1 MILDTECVMNNNPD
15 GACFRMSGR
24 RSTGESMQP
33 RYRETAFRILKR
45 LAGVTYILFTVLFVV
60 VSLRARPASPA
71 HSEEDGR
78 ADEILAKMSL
88 EQKIDYIGGVN
99 NFDIRA
105 MPELGVPA
113 LHTADGPMGVRNGG
127 PATAMAAGINLAAT
141 WDTDLA
147 QRVGVQIGRDARAK
161 GVHFLLGPGLNIY
174 RAPMNGR
181 NFEYFGED
189 PYLASRIAV
198 GYVEGVQSQGVSATA
213 KHFMGN
219 NSEFD
224 RHNTDSVIDERTMRE
239 IYLPAFEAVVKDAH
253 VGAIMNSYN
262 LVNGTHATQ
271 SEILNT
277 QILKQEWGFQGV
289 LMSDWLSTYDGLA
302 AARSGLDLEMPAG
315 MFMSRN
321 SLLPAI
327 HDGRLSEAQLNDK
340 VRRILR
346 LAVKMHWLDRDQTD
360 PSIPR
365 YNLAGRQVS
374 LQAAREGA
382 VLLKNESGTLP
393 LDKRAIKSVAVIGP
407 GAYPGVPVGGGSA
420 GVRPFATTSILEG
433 IANEVG
439 PSVPT
444 AYERGIPDL
453 NQLAAATNFSTAAS
467 GGSSGMSAEYFSNTN
482 LEGDPAFKRNDAHI
496 NFGASPNADLGVFGA
511 SYPAGVGSARWT
523 GYYAA
528 GSSAAYDFFVES
540 TGEAGGYYRVSVD
553 DKPVL
558 DSWKEARA
566 LTGFAAVNLNA
577 GAHKIV
583 VEHRG
588 APGFLGARF
597 RFGIVRQ
604 DSYVDPAAEK
614 MASAAD
620 AVIVA
625 VGFDPQSESEGAD
638 RTFRLPPGQDQ
649 LIERLA
655 ARNKRTI
662 VVVTS
667 GGAVDA
673 TPWIDRVPALLESW
687 YAGQEGGTAIANV
700 LFGDVNPSGRLP
712 ISWDRRW
719 EDNPAHDSYYP
730 APGTDRVEYKEG
742 VFTGYRGYERSAAKP
757 LFAFG
762 YGLSYTTFAY
772 KNLIVRPL
780 DASSESPGRRYQVSF
795 DVANTGHREG
805 AAVAELYVGE
815 SHPAVPRPEKELK
828 GFARVNLRP
837 GAVQHVNMI
846 LDSRAFAYYDVSA
859 HIWRVDPGEFTIFVG
874 GSVEQ
879 VKLQTTVSLARPTV
893 AVGDIP
899 QR

>member
-1 MILDTECVMNNNPD
+1 M
-15 GACFRMSGR
+15 
-24 RSTGESMQP
+24 
-33 RYRETAFRILKR
+33 LKR
-45 LAGVTYILFTVLFVV
+45 FAGVACILVTVLLVV
-60 VSLRARPASPA
+60 ILVPARPASPA
-71 HSEEDGR
+71 QSEEDSR
-78 ADEILAKMSL
+78 ADRILAKMSL

-113 LHTADGPMGVRNGG
+113 LLMADGPMGVRNGG

-147 QRVGVQIGRDARAK
+147 GRVGVQIGRDARAK
-161 GVHFLLGPGLNIY
+161 GVNFLLGPGLNIY

-198 GYVEGVQSQGVSATA
+198 GYVDGVQSQGVSATA

-262 LVNGTHATQ
+262 LVNGIHATQ
-271 SEILNT
+271 NEILNT

-289 LMSDWLSTYDGLA
+289 LVSDWFATYDGVA
-302 AARSGLDLEMPAG
+302 AAASGLDLEMPAG
-315 MFMSRN
+315 MFMNRN

-327 HDGRLSEAQLNDK
+327 RDGRLSQAQLDDK

-346 LAVKMHWLDRDQTD
+346 LGVKMHWLDRDQTD

-365 YNLAGRQVS
+365 YNLEGREVA

-382 VLLKNESGTLP
+382 VLLKNDADTLP
-393 LDKRAIKSVAVIGP
+393 LDKQAVKSIAVIGP

-420 GVRPFATTSILEG
+420 GVRPFAAVSILEG

-439 PSVPT
+439 PSVRT
-444 AYERGIPDL
+444 TYDRGLPDL
-453 NQLAAATNFSTAAS
+453 SQLAGATNFSTA
-467 GGSSGMSAEYFSNTN
+467 GLDGPPGMSAEYFSNTN
-482 LEGDPAFKRNDAHI
+482 LEGDPAFKRTDAHI
-496 NFGASPNADLGVFGA
+496 NFGANPSADLGAFGA
-511 SYPAGVGSARWT
+511 SYPSGVGSARWT
-523 GYYAA
+523 GCYAA
-528 GSSAAYDFFVES
+528 ASSAAYDFFVES

-558 DSWKEARA
+558 DSWKDARA
-566 LTGFAAVNLNA
+566 LTGFATVTLDA

-614 MASAAD
+614 RASDAD

-625 VGFDPQSESEGAD
+625 VGFDPQSESEGSD

-649 LIERLA
+649 LIERMA
-655 ARNKRTI
+655 AVNKRVI

-687 YAGQEGGTAIANV
+687 YAGQEGGAAIANI

-719 EDNPAHDSYYP
+719 EDNPAHASYYP
-730 APGTDRVEYKEG
+730 EPGTNRVEYKEG
-742 VFTGYRGYERSAAKP
+742 IFTGYRGYERSAAKP
-757 LFAFG
+757 LFPFG

-772 KNLIVRPL
+772 KNLMVRPL
-780 DASSESPGRRYQVSF
+780 APSSETPGLRYQVSF
-795 DVANTGHREG
+795 DVRNTGAREG
-805 AAVAELYVGE
+805 ADVAEVYVGE
-815 SHPAVPRPEKELK
+815 SHPAVPRPQKELK
-828 GFARVNLRP
+828 GFGRVNLRP
-837 GAVQHVNMI
+837 GASQHVNVI
-846 LDSRAFAYYDVSA
+846 LDRRAFAYFDIRA
-859 HIWRVDPGEFTIFVG
+859 HMWRVDAGEFTISVG
-874 GSVEQ
+874 RSVNQ
-879 VKLQTTVSLARPTV
+879 VQLQSTVSLA
-893 AVGDIP
+893 P
-899 QR
+899 QQSP

>member
-1 MILDTECVMNNNPD
+1 MQ
-15 GACFRMSGR
+15 ARFRGSALH
-24 RSTGESMQP
+24 T
-33 RYRETAFRILKR
+33 LKQ
-45 LAGVTYILFTVLFVV
+45 LAGVTCILLMALLVV
-60 VSLRARPASPA
+60 VSVRARPASPA
-71 HSEEDGR
+71 DSEEESR
-78 ADEILAKMSL
+78 ADAILAKMSL

-99 NFDIRA
+99 GFEIRA

-113 LHTADGPMGVRNGG
+113 LRTADGPMGVRNGG

-198 GYVEGVQSQGVSATA
+198 GYVDGVQSQGVSATA

-262 LVNGTHATQ
+262 LVNAKHATQ
-271 SEILNT
+271 NDILNT

-289 LMSDWLSTYDGLA
+289 LMSDWFSTYDGVA
-302 AARSGLDLEMPAG
+302 AAQSGLDLEMPAG
-315 MFMSRN
+315 MFMNRN
-321 SLLPAI
+321 SLSPAI
-327 HDGRLSEAQLNDK
+327 HDGRLSQAQLDDK

-346 LAVKMHWLDRDQTD
+346 LAVKMGWLDRDQTD
-360 PSIPR
+360 PAIPR
-365 YNLAGRQVS
+365 YSLEGRQVA
-374 LQAAREGA
+374 LQASREGA
-382 VLLKNESGTLP
+382 VLLKNDAGTLP
-393 LDKRAIKSVAVIGP
+393 LDKHAIKSVAVVGP

-420 GVRPFATTSILEG
+420 GVRPFSTTSILEG

-439 PSVPT
+439 PSVRT
-444 AYERGIPDL
+444 TYDRGIPDL
-453 NQLAAATNFSTAAS
+453 SQLAAATNFSTAAS
-467 GGSSGMSAEYFSNTN
+467 GGSSGLSAEYFSNTN

-496 NFGASPNADLGVFGA
+496 NYGASPNADLGVLGA
-511 SYPAGVGSARWT
+511 SYPSGVGSARWS
-523 GYYAA
+523 GYYICA
-528 GSSAAYDFFVES
+528 SSAAYDFFVES

-553 DKPVL
+553 GKPVL
-558 DSWKEARA
+558 DSWKDARA
-566 LTGFAAVNLNA
+566 LTGFATVTLDT

-614 MASAAD
+614 MASSAD

-625 VGFDPQSESEGAD
+625 VGFDPQSESEGSD

-649 LIERLA
+649 LIERVA
-655 ARNKRTI
+655 ALNKRTI

-673 TPWIDRVPALLESW
+673 TPWVDRVPALLESW

-700 LFGDVNPSGRLP
+700 LFGDTNPSGRLP

-742 VFTGYRGYERSAAKP
+742 VFTGYRGYERSSAKP
-757 LFAFG
+757 LFPFG

-772 KNLIVRPL
+772 KNLVVRPL
-780 DASSESPGRRYQVSF
+780 VTSSESPGPRYQVSF
-795 DVANTGHREG
+795 DVTNGGSREG
-805 AAVAELYVGE
+805 VDVPEVYVGE
-815 SHPAVPRPEKELK
+815 SHPAVPRPQKELK

-837 GAVQHVNMI
+837 GAAQRVNLI
-846 LDSRAFAYYDVSA
+846 LDSRAFAYFDVSA
-859 HIWRVDPGEFTIFVG
+859 HMWRVDSGEFTISVG
-874 GSVEQ
+874 DSVEQ
-879 VKLQTTVSLARPTV
+879 VKLQATVSLARATV
-893 AVGDIP
+893 AVGANAAARERTGQGIAGGADGDIQ